1 MAPPNP
7 TQCSVPTASEMLCR
21 DGSRGKEVVTDLP
34 GWMLS
39 SSRSSESLVSLDG
52 PATAVVRS
60 VNQELAVAV
69 HRYKEWTE
77 IDSRVEEMIRLLSLL
92 DCGDVTELHSLAAGQ
107 HSASLHPR
115 AKLIRLLI
123 LRNKVSLCYIE
134 CNKNLLK

>member
-7 TQCSVPTASEMLCR
+7 IQCSK
-21 DGSRGKEVVTDLP
+21 DGSRGKEVGNELP

-39 SSRSSESLVSLDG
+39 SSRSSESLVSLED

-77 IDSRVEEMIRLLSLL
+77 IDSRVEEMVRLLSLL
-92 DCGDVTELHSLAAGQ
+92 DCGDVTELHRLAAGQ
-107 HSASLHPR
+107 PSASLLPR
-115 AKLIRLLI
+115 AKLIKLLK
-123 LRNKVSLCYIE
+123 LRKKVSLCYIE
-134 CNKNLLK
+134 CQKKKITDLTDDF